1 MNFNLQTSRNVR
13 WLKIFIPVKWNFL
26 AAEKAANTND
36 AKNVENG
43 TADDGTDAQVGF
55 GDEGSHDICK

>member
-1 MNFNLQTSRNVR
+1 MI
-13 WLKIFIPVKWNFL
+13 KKFIPVKWNFL